1 MKKFLKRLLCILLII
16 FILFC
21 SMILSYAVAYVL
33 GKYYIILGTIL
44 VGILIVL
51 FNLSLASLIAMH
63 INKIIV
69 EYWNK
74 ED

>member
-1 MKKFLKRLLCILLII
+1 MKKFLKRLLSILLII
-16 FILFC
+16 FVLFC

-44 VGILIVL
+44 FGILIVL

>member
-1 MKKFLKRLLCILLII
+1 MKKFLKRLLCIFLII
-16 FILFC
+16 FVLFC

-33 GKYYIILGTIL
+33 GKYYIILGIIL
-44 VGILIVL
+44 FGILIVL

>member
-16 FILFC
+16 FVLFC
-21 SMILSYAVAYVL
+21 SIILSYAVAYVL

-44 VGILIVL
+44 IGILLLL
-51 FNLSLASLIAMH
+51 FNLSLASLIAIH

>member
-16 FILFC
+16 FVLFC